1 MGTVLFTKTWVWCG
15 GTQPCEER
23 DGDNQVTQR
32 FFAQGFQTLASPS
45 SLPASFYYTND
56 HLGSVREALD
66 ATGTL
71 RARYDYDAWGQ
82 RTKLSGDLDADF
94 GYTGHLH
101 HKQTGLILTHYRAYD
116 PRLAR
121 WLSRDPIAEAG
132 GINLY
137 GYVSNNPILWIDPL
151 GLQFGPMP
159 FPASPVAGAQ
169 FELQKQIN
177 QEGKAVVEGLKDASI
192 KVSAAIAA
200 PVAVGVAVE
209 AAPAVGAVAY
219 STGVRCLSTAAANP
233 EATAAGLGVAVEQI
247 TGANLPP
254 PNPVDGIW
262 EGIGFVTSSVIS
274 AIRDALK

>member
-71 RARYDYDAWGQ
+71 RARYDYDAWGN
-82 RTKLSGDLDADF
+82 RTKLSGDVEADF
-94 GYTGHLH
+94 GFTGHLH

-121 WLSRDPIAEAG
+121 WLSRDPIAENG

-137 GYVSNNPILWIDPL
+137 GYVGNNPVANIDPN
-151 GLQFGPMP
+151 GLWQVTVTAAFGGGGR
-159 FPASPVAGAQ
+159 FTVGRNSGQWNVGARAGAGAGLSLTLDVTDSGCQ
-169 FELQKQIN
+169 ESGLRGETGWETQIGNGLLQ
-177 QEGKAVVEGLKDASI
+177 
-192 KVSAAIAA
+192 
-200 PVAVGVAVE
+200 
-209 AAPAVGAVAY
+209 
-219 STGVRCLSTAAANP
+219 TGVEFEVTDRELPSLSGEIGVPWTPAYLSVG
-233 EATAAGLGVAVEQI
+233 TSGGDAGLTWGAASFMGGGV
-247 TGANLPP
+247 TR
-254 PNPVDGIW
+254 
-262 EGIGFVTSSVIS
+262 FF
-274 AIRDALK
+274 